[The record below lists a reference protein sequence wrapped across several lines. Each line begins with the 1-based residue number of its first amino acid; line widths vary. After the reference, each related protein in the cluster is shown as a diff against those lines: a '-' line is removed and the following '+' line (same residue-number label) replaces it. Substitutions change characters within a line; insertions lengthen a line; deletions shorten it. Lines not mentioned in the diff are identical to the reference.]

1 MRASV
6 DKERDRRVSDG
17 FDSRRSTKVLKFTI
31 METIA
36 MILFVAF
43 GLTVAVSASVGIAL
57 LFRKFGDG
65 WEFRKN
71 RK

>member
-1 MRASV
+1 
-6 DKERDRRVSDG
+6 
-17 FDSRRSTKVLKFTI
+17 
-31 METIA
+31 

-65 WEFRKN
+65 WEFRRN

>member
-1 MRASV
+1 MT
-6 DKERDRRVSDG
+6 DG
-17 FDSRRSTKVLKFTI
+17 SLTGSTPDAPPRFLKFTN

-43 GLTVAVSASVGIAL
+43 GLTVAVSGSVGIAL

-65 WEFRKN
+65 WEFRRG

>member
-1 MRASV
+1 MG
-6 DKERDRRVSDG
+6 KECDRRVSDG

-36 MILFVAF
+36 MILFAAF
-43 GLTVAVSASVGIAL
+43 GLTVAVSGSVGIAL

-65 WEFRKN
+65 WEFRKDSN
-71 RK
+71 E